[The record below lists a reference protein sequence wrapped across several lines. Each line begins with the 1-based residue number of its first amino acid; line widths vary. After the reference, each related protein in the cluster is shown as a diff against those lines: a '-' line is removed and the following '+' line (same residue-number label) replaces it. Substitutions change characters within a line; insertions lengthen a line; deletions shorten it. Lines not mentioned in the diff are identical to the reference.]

1 MAERGNRAV
10 MQEEGPRCKPF
21 SVAFLLTT
29 VLRLAAPGRSS
40 ARIYLTLLNDTAAKC
55 MDGTQAGF
63 YYEPA
68 AAGASEAARTGWVV
82 HLQGGG
88 ECTDEALCSAQL
100 STKRGSSNYWD
111 PYLWDLGFLASN
123 NPAQSPNLSDWN
135 HVFVPY
141 CSQDLHSGQVT
152 VPSDN
157 TFGLYFAGHLSLA
170 AVVESL
176 KKQPAPAV
184 VLPTLGG
191 EAGSTGVGPAQS
203 LANATTVVL
212 SGDSAGGIGT
222 FINVDW
228 LQEQLPQA
236 RVVAA

>member
-1 MAERGNRAV
+1 
-10 MQEEGPRCKPF
+10 
-21 SVAFLLTT
+21 
-29 VLRLAAPGRSS
+29 
-40 ARIYLTLLNDTAAKC
+40 

-88 ECTDEALCSAQL
+88 ECTDEALCSVQL

-203 LANATTVVL
+203 LANAMNGPEERVIARGRSCGGGGGGGGGGWGWRSQRGVYIERQQR
-212 SGDSAGGIGT
+212 AGGRAPRAPLPLLAACRARCSASGCLLWCIPSYIALYRPSNVIGH
-222 FINVDW
+222 
-228 LQEQLPQA
+228 
-236 RVVAA
+236 